1 MEGGVSDD
9 SVRGQ
14 FEGIVPG
21 GDFKRQFQVKVSRE
35 CLRGRS
41 LGRL

>member
-1 MEGGVSDD
+1 MEFGVSDD

-14 FEGIVPG
+14 FEGIVSV
-21 GDFKRQFQVKVSRE
+21 GDFRRQFQVKVSRE
-35 CLRGRS
+35 GVRGRS